1 MKENDSTVQG
11 EKNIQKHTD
20 NHTTYKTQID

>member
-11 EKNIQKHTD
+11 KTKHTYTNIKT
-20 NHTTYKTQID
+20 NHAT